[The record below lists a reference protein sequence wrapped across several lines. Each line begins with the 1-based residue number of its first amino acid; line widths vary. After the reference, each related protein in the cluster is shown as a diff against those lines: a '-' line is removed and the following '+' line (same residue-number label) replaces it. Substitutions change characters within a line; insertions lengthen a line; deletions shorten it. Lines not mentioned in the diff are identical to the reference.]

1 MPNAILT
8 CTKCSVPVPAELYNL
23 PRLTPCPAC
32 AAPLL
37 INVFPA
43 FVRTTT
49 SVMAES
55 LLIQG
60 ESSCF
65 YHTEKKAVLPCDSCG
80 RFLCALCDVDF
91 NGQHV
96 CPTCLEVGKKKG
108 KIKNLLNHRT
118 RYDSIAIALAV
129 FPLLIFYITP
139 LTAPIA
145 IYIAIRYWNAPVSIV
160 PRRHKVRYVSAIV
173 IASLQIIGWA
183 VGIYYFTN
191 R

>member
-8 CTKCSVPVPAELYNL
+8 CTKCSVPVSAELYNL

-60 ESSCF
+60 ESGCF
-65 YHTEKKAVLPCDSCG
+65 YHPEKKAVLPCDSCG

-96 CPTCLEVGKKKG
+96 CPTCLE
-108 KIKNLLNHRT
+108 
-118 RYDSIAIALAV
+118 
-129 FPLLIFYITP
+129 
-139 LTAPIA
+139 
-145 IYIAIRYWNAPVSIV
+145 
-160 PRRHKVRYVSAIV
+160 
-173 IASLQIIGWA
+173 
-183 VGIYYFTN
+183 
-191 R
+191 